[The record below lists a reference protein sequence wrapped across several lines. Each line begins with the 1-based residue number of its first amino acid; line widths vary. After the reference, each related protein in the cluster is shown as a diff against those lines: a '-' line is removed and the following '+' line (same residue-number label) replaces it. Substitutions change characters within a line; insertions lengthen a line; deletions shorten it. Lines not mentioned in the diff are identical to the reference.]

1 MTAHSKRSYVII
13 GTNISQGGILWKTV
27 QNILQIENVNISH
40 AMRDL
45 MNLTVCSVTARYTYA
60 SIVLA
65 ILNILKAKDESLNHA
80 MTAHSLISRKTMIRS
95 LNF

>member
-1 MTAHSKRSYVII
+1 M
-13 GTNISQGGILWKTV
+13 ILWKTV
-27 QNILQIENVNISH
+27 QDTSQINNVNISH
-40 AMRDL
+40 AMRDW
-45 MNLTVCSVTARYTYA
+45 MNLTVCSATARYTYA
-60 SIVLA
+60 NIVRA

>member
-40 AMRDL
+40 AMRGS

-65 ILNILKAKDESLNHA
+65 ILNILKAKDESLNPA
-80 MTAHSLISRKTMIRS
+80 MTAHSLISRKIMIRS

>member
-40 AMRDL
+40 AMRGS
-45 MNLTVCSVTARYTYA
+45 MNLTVCSATVRYTYA
-60 SIVLA
+60 NIVRA